1 VTTRAKPAPPTEDKR
16 WRLVDATMRRTGQ
29 DSHSLIETL
38 HAVQEAFGY
47 LDENALRYVA
57 MSLRV
62 PFSRVYGVATFY
74 HFFTLR
80 PAGKHACIVCTGTS
94 CHIKG
99 SAALF
104 VTAKEVLATQSDQA
118 FPETTPI
125 SLVGERCIGPCAL
138 GPVVVYDG
146 EVQAAENTTALA
158 QRLKEWISQ

>member
-1 VTTRAKPAPPTEDKR
+1 
-16 WRLVDATMRRTGQ
+16 MRRTGQ

-57 MSLRV
+57 ISLKV

-74 HFFTLR
+74 HYFTLG
-80 PAGKHACIVCTGTS
+80 PSGKHACTVCTGTS

-99 SAALF
+99 SAVLF
-104 VTAKEVLATQSDQA
+104 AAAKEVLGVQLHKVS
-118 FPETTPI
+118 PETGI
-125 SLVGERCIGPCAL
+125 SLLSERCIGPCAL

-146 EVQAAENTTALA
+146 EVKAAENTTALTR
-158 QRLKEWISQ
+158 RLKEWIPQ